1 MRMIVDERKIKIFR
15 MREMDDKIEK
25 NEKETE
31 KCRLDIDEAA
41 KWECK

>member
-1 MRMIVDERKIKIFR
+1 MRMVVYERIIKIFR
-15 MREMDDKIEK
+15 KREKDDKIEK